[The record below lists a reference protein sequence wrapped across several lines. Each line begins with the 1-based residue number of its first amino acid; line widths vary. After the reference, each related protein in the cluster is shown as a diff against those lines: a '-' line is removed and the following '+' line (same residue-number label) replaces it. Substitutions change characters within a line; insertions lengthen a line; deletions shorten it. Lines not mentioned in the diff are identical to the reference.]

1 MNTKISIFP
10 KIRQVTILTFF
21 VLTMGL
27 SHVHAQVHESRAQTV
42 SLGLNEAID
51 LALDQNFSIEQ
62 AGYEAEMFRARY
74 QQTRAAFLPQLS
86 FEYDAISTN
95 DPLNVFGF
103 KLKQEVVGQQDFNP
117 ALLNDPGSYENYT
130 ARFQV
135 RQPLVNADRY
145 LQRQAVRSQSKAA
158 DEKLKGAQSNVRY
171 QVKEYYY
178 NLVLHQRQL
187 VVIESALET
196 AGEHRRQ
203 ARNFYEQGML
213 SKEDFLSARVYEL
226 EMESRKMN
234 LENDLSSVRE
244 ELALILGMDGSVVI
258 HPEDE
263 LGLPAAPDL
272 EQTEAVREMENART
286 RAIAHQ
292 VEAAEKMVQSARF
305 HFLPSVNL
313 FGTYEF
319 NDNDF
324 AGFDASSYMIG
335 ANLTWNLFSG
345 YRKAGKVS
353 EARAGLRQA
362 QSMQRNNRLDQE
374 NRVRQALRNL
384 NHAEQELAVTE
395 ESIRQSSEDVR
406 IRTNRY
412 NEGLERTTDLL
423 EAETKL
429 AEARLKKIMARYKY
443 NMSIAALEMLL
454 ETNI

>member
-1 MNTKISIFP
+1 MNTKTSIFTN
-10 KIRQVTILTFF
+10 IRLVTILTFF
-21 VLTMGL
+21 VLSTGF
-27 SHVHAQVHESRAQTV
+27 SQVRAQEHESRAHTV

-62 AGYEAEMFRARY
+62 AGYEAEKFRARY

-103 KLKQEVVGQQDFNP
+103 KLRQEVVSQQDFNP
-117 ALLNDPGSYENYT
+117 ELLNDPGSYENYT

-145 LQRQAVRSQSKAA
+145 FQRQAVRSQSKAA
-158 DEKLKGAQSNVRY
+158 DENLKEAKSYVRY
-171 QVKEYYY
+171 QVQEFYF

-187 VVIESALET
+187 DVVESALET

-203 ARNFYEQGML
+203 ARNFFEEGML

-234 LENDLSSVRE
+234 IENDLSSVRE
-244 ELALILGMDGSVVI
+244 ELALILGMEGSVVI
-258 HPEDE
+258 HPMDDP
-263 LGLPAAPDL
+263 GLSVAPDIN
-272 EQTEAVREMENART
+272 QTEAVSEMENART

-305 HFLPSVNL
+305 RFLPTVNL

-335 ANLTWNLFSG
+335 ANLTWNVFSG
-345 YRKAGKVS
+345 YSKAGKVS

-362 QSMQRNNRLDQE
+362 QSMQQNNRLDQE

-384 NHAEQELAVTE
+384 NHAEQELVVTE
-395 ESIRQSSEDVR
+395 ESIRQSTEDVR

-429 AEARLKKIMARYKY
+429 AEARLKKIMAHYKH